1 MSPFRPIIYLK
12 ESCPFC
18 LKVAAF
24 IAESGRAADYE
35 LRTFWTDDE
44 REEAIRA
51 ELGPHFETP
60 SFPAMQVEPG
70 RFLKESDAI
79 VALLAEQ
86 TGCDPAAMPLY
97 SYMLRG
103 PFRRMREQF
112 AQIRELSRKHEP
124 AA

>member
-1 MSPFRPIIYLK
+1 MSAFRPVIYLK

-24 IAESGRAADYE
+24 LAESGHAADYE
-35 LRTFWTDDE
+35 LRTFWPDDE
-44 REEAIRA
+44 REQAIRG
-51 ELGPHFETP
+51 ELAPHFEAP
-60 SFPAMQVEPG
+60 SFPAMQVAPG

-86 TGCDPAAMPLY
+86 TGCDSAAMPIY
-97 SYMLRG
+97 SYMLSG

-112 AQIRELSRKHEP
+112 AQIRELSQRLEP